1 MKKIRAFVGGL
12 AAILVLAGC
21 GAGGG
26 DLPTPSVSDSTATT
40 TSTTTNTST
49 VAQSSTAADSH
60 EPVAEPV
67 VAPVEEVA
75 PEPTAAEPYIV
86 ECLFGTPGPTLMSD
100 GSVRTTDHCLHQP
113 GAEEYRAAESAAGLF
128 NAPGVGYQCPGTDFW
143 VDDSSSCTPEIIGPE
158 NVAFADGGTC
168 AGAICGYGHNSQGE
182 RNPTSGELQTLHGCQ
197 EGYITDPEL
206 CAAVAWVDGW
216 QY

>member
-60 EPVAEPV
+60 EPVV
-67 VAPVEEVA
+67 GPVEEVA
-75 PEPTAAEPYIV
+75 Q
-86 ECLFGTPGPTLMSD
+86 SRRRQN
-100 GSVRTTDHCLHQP
+100 RTSW
-113 GAEEYRAAESAAGLF
+113 SACSARP
-128 NAPGVGYQCPGTDFW
+128 A
-143 VDDSSSCTPEIIGPE
+143 
-158 NVAFADGGTC
+158 
-168 AGAICGYGHNSQGE
+168 
-182 RNPTSGELQTLHGCQ
+182 RR
-197 EGYITDPEL
+197 
-206 CAAVAWVDGW
+206 
-216 QY
+216 